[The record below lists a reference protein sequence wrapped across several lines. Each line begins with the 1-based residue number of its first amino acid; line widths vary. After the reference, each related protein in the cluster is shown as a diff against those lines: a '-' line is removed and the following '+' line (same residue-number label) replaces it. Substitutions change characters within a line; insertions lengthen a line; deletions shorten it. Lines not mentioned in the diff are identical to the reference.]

1 MGKIERITET
11 KPAYQVKWDA
21 IGIGASLACA
31 LHCVLLPLIFTTLSL
46 FGIELLENVL
56 LEVLTVSVSIIAGGW
71 AIWRGYRHQHR
82 QRSVLV
88 YFLIGLLLM
97 ITGNFAGHGSLEI
110 GFKIT
115 GAVLL
120 ITAHITNWRGCRDC
134 RTHASSIVSD
144 RTTAN
149 AVVR

>member
-1 MGKIERITET
+1 MEKTERITET

-31 LHCVLLPLIFTTLSL
+31 FHCVLLPLIFTTLSL
-46 FGIELLENVL
+46 FGIELLKNVF

-82 QRSVLV
+82 QKSVLV
-88 YFLIGLLLM
+88 YFLTGLVLM

-110 GFKIT
+110 GFKIV

-134 RTHASSIVSD
+134 ETHTSSIV
-144 RTTAN
+144 
-149 AVVR
+149 